1 MRQAW
6 INWRRY
12 VPALYFKTT
21 GQLTV
26 SGAKLPLLQTASC
39 FPPLAGYA
47 TKSNKVKRRKK
58 KEETC
63 SDAQVEDNNKPP
75 RTSYPFLGRFNSF
88 KPPVAE
94 LNENTYKQ
102 EKSQHTNFDGLCSSN
117 NENCPTG

>member
-1 MRQAW
+1 MRRAW

-21 GQLTV
+21 GQLAV
-26 SGAKLPLLQTASC
+26 GRAKLPLLQTASS

-58 KEETC
+58 KEVSC

-75 RTSYPFLGRFNSF
+75 RTSYPFLGQFHSI

-102 EKSQHTNFDGLCSSN
+102 EKSQHTNFNDLYSSN